1 VDWLGYVAELFIH
14 EQRRRTSRPALVVV
28 EMGHAAPAYRL
39 SGFPDTW
46 RDVRRVAADLRSLWL
61 RGKISS

>member
-1 VDWLGYVAELFIH
+1 
-14 EQRRRTSRPALVVV
+14 LVVV

-61 RGKISS
+61 RGKITP